1 MIDAL
6 APLRCLSR
14 AAPHGAAAPRAIRWR
29 TAWAGTEGE
38 GIAIG
43 LLDAPFDEGHP
54 DLAGADVARKDFAT
68 AAPAASH
75 SHGTC
80 SVTTL
85 LGQGRRLVR
94 GIVPRASLRVASVVG
109 PGGIASDLAVAR
121 AIEWLTAEGVRL
133 VMIPLGGARANRTVR
148 AAIRRA
154 ADAGTICFA
163 AYGNAVS
170 ARGLFPAREPAAIS
184 VAGADDCGALGFA
197 LPAAH
202 PPDLI
207 APGWNIPVALG
218 RTHSARVS
226 GSSLATVLAGGLA
239 ARAVA
244 AAAAAAAPASGKLCR
259 EALLALLLAHHHE
272 RKEDEMS
279 KEPAH
284 DAAAAKPEFGPA
296 GLRQVVT
303 KMKTSY
309 PELLTRDWRQFVRE
323 SFRLH
328 ADQERSLMDAAPAKV
343 REIQHFFSEAAGHMR
358 QGGKLAAR
366 IIKLPVAKQTAAA
379 VHELHIDVET
389 AAMSPQLSIVIAHC
403 DANCRNWGWGPG

>member
-6 APLRCLSR
+6 APLRSLSR
-14 AAPHGAAAPRAIRWR
+14 AARHTRAAPCAVRWR
-29 TAWAGTEGE
+29 PAWAGTEGE

-43 LLDAPFDEGHP
+43 LLDAPFDAGHP
-54 DLAGADVARKDFAT
+54 DLAGAELVFKEFAT
-68 AAPAASH
+68 VAPAAPH

-109 PGGIASDLAVAR
+109 PDGIASDLAVVR
-121 AIEWLTAEGVRL
+121 AIEWLAAEGVRL
-133 VMIPLGGARANRTVR
+133 VMIPLGGSRASRTVR
-148 AAIRRA
+148 DSIRRA

-163 AYGNAVS
+163 AYGNAIS
-170 ARGLFPAREPAAIS
+170 GRGLFPARDPAAIS
-184 VAGADDCGALGFA
+184 VAAADDCGALGFA
-197 LPAAH
+197 PPPAH

-218 RTHSARVS
+218 RNHAARVS

-244 AAAAAAAPASGKLCR
+244 TTAPAAGRLCR
-259 EALLALLLAHHHE
+259 KALLALLLAHHHQ

-279 KEPAH
+279 KEPTH
-284 DAAAAKPEFGPA
+284 GPAAAKPEFGPG

-303 KMKTSY
+303 KLKEHY
-309 PELLTRDWRQFVRE
+309 PELLAKDWRQFVRE
-323 SFRLH
+323 SFHLH
-328 ADQERSLMDAAPAKV
+328 ADQERSLQDAAPAKV
-343 REIQHFFSEAAGHMR
+343 KEIQHFFTEAAGHMR
-358 QGGKLAAR
+358 RGGKLAAR
-366 IIKLPVAKQTAAA
+366 IIKLPAAKQTTAA
-379 VHELHIDVET
+379 VHELHVDVET